1 MADNHPSGGGS
12 LREAKASWCGLA
24 DGKATFKKDLPRFS
38 RALAAGALT
47 ICTAL
52 GGCGI
57 LGSYGPP
64 QDHSRFE
71 SAALMADRTVLFSFS
86 HYVYRPAEGI
96 TAFPDG
102 GIPRYLKDENVLAT
116 YQIASG
122 DVRVL
127 RRERNKHWTDG
138 QGRFGIQRSKG
149 SVALVTQG
157 GQLRG
162 DLSKNEFRHWLVDV
176 STGASQPVE
185 WQNALA
191 ERGRETTQMHLVDGR
206 GTLLFE
212 TVPLGADAR
221 KSREEDAWLWIR
233 TPGGAFV
240 QVAQTSHYERMA
252 GDDLVYWMPRTRLF
266 SAFNIVTQMTR
277 DLPGYRVPAPRT
289 SSRAFRSRRAASG
302 SCTDTRQ
309 APGGST
315 SRCPSSPTAS
325 SSRLVWACP
334 YLTRGVCAGTPPSPA
349 TPCAPPPGSRR
360 RGRPAGAGSRG
371 RRRDRWR

>member
-1 MADNHPSGGGS
+1 MV
-12 LREAKASWCGLA
+12 RLA
-24 DGKATFKKDLPRFS
+24 AGKATFRKDLPRFS

-138 QGRFGIQRSKG
+138 QGRFGIQRSQG

-191 ERGRETTQMHLVDGR
+191 ERGRATTQMHLVDGR

-252 GDDLVYWMPRTRLF
+252 GDDLVYWTPRTRLF

-277 DLPGYRVPAPRT
+277 DLPGYRVPAPQDVHEGVSIETGGQRLLHGHK
-289 SSRAFRSRRAASG
+289 ASAG
-302 SCTDTRQ
+302 WEYVPLPLEPD
-309 APGGST
+309 
-315 SRCPSSPTAS
+315 
-325 SSRLVWACP
+325 RLK
-334 YLTRGVCAGTPPSPA
+334 
-349 TPCAPPPGSRR
+349 
-360 RGRPAGAGSRG
+360 
-371 RRRDRWR
+371 